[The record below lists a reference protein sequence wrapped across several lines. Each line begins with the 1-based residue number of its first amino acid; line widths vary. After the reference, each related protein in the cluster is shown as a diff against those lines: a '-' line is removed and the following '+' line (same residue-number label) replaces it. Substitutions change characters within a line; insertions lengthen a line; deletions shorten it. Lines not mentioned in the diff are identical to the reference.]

1 MKKIKVKYTIKNSEN
16 EITNFETIGTYDE
29 EKREI
34 CYLEQD
40 LEVKLNIQE
49 NKLKMIRKTDD
60 YSIDFDFELNVVTK
74 NKYKLKS
81 LGIYVDIEVETKR
94 LVINEN
100 SINLKYTLINDDQQ
114 IGDFEYDLYWEWYY
128 EH

>member
-60 YSIDFDFELNVVTK
+60 Y
-74 NKYKLKS
+74 KLKS
-81 LGIYVDIEVETKR
+81 LAIYVDIEVETKR

-114 IGDFEYDLYWEWYY
+114 IGDFEYDLYWE
-128 EH
+128 

>member
-16 EITNFETIGTYDE
+16 ERTNFETIGTYDE

-74 NKYKLKS
+74 NKYELKS

-114 IGDFEYDLYWEWYY
+114 IGDFEYDLYWE
-128 EH
+128 

>member
-114 IGDFEYDLYWEWYY
+114 IGDFEYDLYWE
-128 EH
+128 

>member
-74 NKYKLKS
+74 NKYELKS

-114 IGDFEYDLYWEWYY
+114 IGDFEYDLYWE
-128 EH
+128 